1 MHEEALLRDL
11 LSKVEE
17 VARANGGTPVTRIHL
32 WVGALS
38 HFSEAALRERWSL
51 ATRQTSLQGSRL
63 EVEMSTDPNDPRANG
78 VVLESVDV
86 ASPGS
91 L

>member
-11 LSKVEE
+11 LRKVEE
-17 VARANGGTPVTRIHL
+17 VARTNRVAQVTRIHL

-51 ATRQTSLQGSRL
+51 ATRETALKGSSL
-63 EVEMSTDPNDPRANG
+63 EVEMSTDPNDPQAGG
-78 VVLESVDV
+78 VILRSVDV
-86 ASPGS
+86 TALGTP
-91 L
+91 

>member
-11 LSKVEE
+11 LRKVDE
-17 VARANGGTPVTRIHL
+17 VARANGAVHVTRIQL

-51 ATRQTSLQGSRL
+51 ATRETNLQGSRL
-63 EVEMSTDPNDPRANG
+63 EVEMSTDPHDPQADG
-78 VVLESVDV
+78 VVLRSVDV
-86 ASPGS
+86 TSSGAK
-91 L
+91 